1 VINNASIQEEK
12 RKKVC
17 FMSNNNNGGGL
28 GFFGMV
34 GAILLALFIFA
45 FIG

>member
-1 VINNASIQEEK
+1 
-12 RKKVC
+12 
-17 FMSNNNNGGGL
+17 MSNNNNGGGGM
-28 GFFGMV
+28 GFFGLV